1 MTIQLMLIGTILV
14 LISSLYMKYIREL
27 SILVYSIALLQDN
40 TIVNQVILVSAICVS
55 LIGELDKETVVLYM
69 IGVVGLLVVVA
80 AEEYLLIYIG
90 IELSGLAFYI
100 LAGREREGMKST
112 EAGVKYF
119 VLGALGSGLML
130 LGMTL
135 NYAQTGTTNIMIE
148 NRMWEN
154 ETLILVGLFFKIG
167 AAPFHMW
174 VPDVYE
180 GASTKI
186 TAYFAIVPKLAYL
199 VIIMHLGSGI
209 EQMIIG
215 VISIVVGSIGAI
227 NQTSIKRM
235 LAYSA
240 IGHVGFMLLGLGMNT
255 EDSIQAVMTYYIIY
269 VIMTLMTFTIIVSLG
284 VEKIVE
290 LRGLSRRNG
299 VIGMT
304 LGLGMMSIAGVP
316 PLAGFMSKY
325 LVIQSVIEE
334 GRIEWGLVAILM
346 SVISSF
352 YYVRLIQY
360 MYFEDKAEIGVVLPK
375 ISTTTAYVLGIT
387 MYLILTLLF
396 YPSVLFDLF

>member
-1 MTIQLMLIGTILV
+1 
-14 LISSLYMKYIREL
+14 
-27 SILVYSIALLQDN
+27 
-40 TIVNQVILVSAICVS
+40 
-55 LIGELDKETVVLYM
+55 
-69 IGVVGLLVVVA
+69 
-80 AEEYLLIYIG
+80 
-90 IELSGLAFYI
+90 
-100 LAGREREGMKST
+100 
-112 EAGVKYF
+112 
-119 VLGALGSGLML
+119 
-130 LGMTL
+130 
-135 NYAQTGTTNIMIE
+135 
-148 NRMWEN
+148 
-154 ETLILVGLFFKIG
+154 
-167 AAPFHMW
+167 
-174 VPDVYE
+174 
-180 GASTKI
+180 
-186 TAYFAIVPKLAYL
+186 
-199 VIIMHLGSGI
+199 MHLGSGI

-334 GRIEWGLVAILM
+334 GRIE
-346 SVISSF
+346 
-352 YYVRLIQY
+352 
-360 MYFEDKAEIGVVLPK
+360 
-375 ISTTTAYVLGIT
+375 
-387 MYLILTLLF
+387 
-396 YPSVLFDLF
+396 

>member
-148 NRMWEN
+148 NRM
-154 ETLILVGLFFKIG
+154 
-167 AAPFHMW
+167 
-174 VPDVYE
+174 
-180 GASTKI
+180 
-186 TAYFAIVPKLAYL
+186 
-199 VIIMHLGSGI
+199 
-209 EQMIIG
+209 
-215 VISIVVGSIGAI
+215 
-227 NQTSIKRM
+227 
-235 LAYSA
+235 
-240 IGHVGFMLLGLGMNT
+240 
-255 EDSIQAVMTYYIIY
+255 
-269 VIMTLMTFTIIVSLG
+269 
-284 VEKIVE
+284 
-290 LRGLSRRNG
+290 
-299 VIGMT
+299 
-304 LGLGMMSIAGVP
+304 
-316 PLAGFMSKY
+316 
-325 LVIQSVIEE
+325 
-334 GRIEWGLVAILM
+334 
-346 SVISSF
+346 
-352 YYVRLIQY
+352 
-360 MYFEDKAEIGVVLPK
+360 
-375 ISTTTAYVLGIT
+375 
-387 MYLILTLLF
+387 
-396 YPSVLFDLF
+396 

>member
-1 MTIQLMLIGTILV
+1 
-14 LISSLYMKYIREL
+14 
-27 SILVYSIALLQDN
+27 
-40 TIVNQVILVSAICVS
+40 
-55 LIGELDKETVVLYM
+55 
-69 IGVVGLLVVVA
+69 
-80 AEEYLLIYIG
+80 
-90 IELSGLAFYI
+90 
-100 LAGREREGMKST
+100 
-112 EAGVKYF
+112 
-119 VLGALGSGLML
+119 
-130 LGMTL
+130 
-135 NYAQTGTTNIMIE
+135 
-148 NRMWEN
+148 
-154 ETLILVGLFFKIG
+154 
-167 AAPFHMW
+167 
-174 VPDVYE
+174 
-180 GASTKI
+180 
-186 TAYFAIVPKLAYL
+186 
-199 VIIMHLGSGI
+199 
-209 EQMIIG
+209 MIIG

-334 GRIEWGLVAILM
+334 GRIE
-346 SVISSF
+346 
-352 YYVRLIQY
+352 
-360 MYFEDKAEIGVVLPK
+360 
-375 ISTTTAYVLGIT
+375 
-387 MYLILTLLF
+387 
-396 YPSVLFDLF
+396 